1 MPGLIGR
8 RGFMAGM
15 SALGLSGASVAGSQT
30 MPSQWD
36 KIVEQ
41 TRLCQLASLKLN
53 FTGDWRF
60 YKPPHFKIKPP
71 AEESRLVRVEQQ
83 IGRPLPKTLRHFF
96 KECSSGIDTH
106 WLLPGHMSDTG
117 GLIDV
122 KYNLVPPK
130 PFSDEK
136 NEPLINSGG
145 VRIDLEEMPDLWAAR
160 NDWIT
165 SFRQSAA
172 EAEDEGTK
180 AHYTVYANMMER
192 GFPITTNGGGD
203 IVAIDMES
211 PGEELFISFHDGSD
225 EPAWLFGQSLLD
237 HLDQQS
243 RLNFLGFEIYILEI
257 FANEQKSKAAFDRF
271 NETYKDRQ
279 TVEKEGLAAMS
290 GCVIDWTTENGKAW
304 RAWLG
309 LTA

>member
-1 MPGLIGR
+1 
-8 RGFMAGM
+8 
-15 SALGLSGASVAGSQT
+15 

-36 KIVEQ
+36 RIVEQ

-71 AEESRLVRVEQQ
+71 AEESRIARVEQQ

-106 WLLPGHMSDTG
+106 WLLPGHMSDTDG
-117 GLIDV
+117 PIDL
-122 KYNLVPPK
+122 KYALVPPK

-145 VRIDLEEMPDLWAAR
+145 LRIDLDEIAGLWAAR
-160 NDWIT
+160 QDWIA
-165 SFRQSAA
+165 SFREAAA
-172 EAEDEGTK
+172 EAQDEGGK
-180 AHYTVYANMMER
+180 AHYTVFANMMER

-211 PGEELFISFHDGSD
+211 TGEELFMSFHDGAD
-225 EPAWLFGQSLLD
+225 EPAWLCGQNLLD
-237 HLDQQS
+237 HLEQQS
-243 RLNFLGFEIYILEI
+243 RLNFIGFEIYILDI
-257 FANEQKSKAAFDRF
+257 FANEESGKAAFDRF
-271 NETYKDRQ
+271 NAGYKDRE
-279 TVEKEGLAAMS
+279 TVETYELAAMS